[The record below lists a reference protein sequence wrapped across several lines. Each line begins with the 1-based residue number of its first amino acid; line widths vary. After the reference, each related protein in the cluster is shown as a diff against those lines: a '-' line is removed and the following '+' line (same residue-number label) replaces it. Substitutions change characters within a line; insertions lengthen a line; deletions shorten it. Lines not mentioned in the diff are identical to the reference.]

1 MSRCRRQSKM
11 QWFSLTWLPTLCILL
26 ILVATVSAGGN
37 NNPQNYRR
45 DRDRASLGGGGHHRN
60 GHRVKKSGNGYDAP
74 PFRERKPNIILILTD
89 DQDVELGE
97 LQSSSDAAE
106 TTLQIQFIIS
116 TCSYMCVL
124 FVCLCVCVRD
134 EQCKS
139 HFPFDNVNLFVYSL
153 SLFLCVAYLS
163 DCWFICRLIGVHAA
177 HIAAIA
183 RRRRRIP
190 SCIHNN
196 ANVLSVAVIVV
207 DRRVCAQSYGIHQQR

>member
-1 MSRCRRQSKM
+1 MSRCRRQSTM

-37 NNPQNYRR
+37 NNPQNFRR

-97 LQSSSDAAE
+97 LQSSSYAAE

-153 SLFLCVAYLS
+153 SLSVCCLFIWLLIYLQAHWS
-163 DCWFICRLIGVHAA
+163 TCRA
-177 HIAAIA
+177 HCGYCATKA
-183 RRRRRIP
+183 P
-190 SCIHNN
+190 N
-196 ANVLSVAVIVV
+196 SVM
-207 DRRVCAQSYGIHQQR
+207 HTQQRQCVVRRGHRC